1 MKPILIKLKDLKNKP
16 CKKYYNYIIDNY
28 GKDKL
33 FNPLKIIE
41 KLNDGYY
48 GDVSW
53 LIANCKKYQTKKMID
68 YYKLFNPKYWNIS
81 WLISE
86 CKICQTQKMLNYY
99 KSLNPDY
106 KDVLRLIKYC
116 EYCQTDEMY
125 KYLKSLIF
133 FRVIK

>member
-1 MKPILIKLKDLKNKP
+1 MLNKMKTILIKLKDLKNKP
-16 CKKYYNYIIDNY
+16 CDRYYDYIIDNY

-41 KLNDGYY
+41 KLNGDYA
-48 GDVSW
+48 DVSW
-53 LIANCKKYQTKKMID
+53 LIINCKKYQTQ
-68 YYKLFNPKYWNIS
+68 
-81 WLISE
+81 E
-86 CKICQTQKMLNYY
+86 MLDYY

>member
-1 MKPILIKLKDLKNKP
+1 
-16 CKKYYNYIIDNY
+16 
-28 GKDKL
+28 
-33 FNPLKIIE
+33 
-41 KLNDGYY
+41 
-48 GDVSW
+48 
-53 LIANCKKYQTKKMID
+53 
-68 YYKLFNPKYWNIS
+68 
-81 WLISE
+81 
-86 CKICQTQKMLNYY
+86 MLNYY